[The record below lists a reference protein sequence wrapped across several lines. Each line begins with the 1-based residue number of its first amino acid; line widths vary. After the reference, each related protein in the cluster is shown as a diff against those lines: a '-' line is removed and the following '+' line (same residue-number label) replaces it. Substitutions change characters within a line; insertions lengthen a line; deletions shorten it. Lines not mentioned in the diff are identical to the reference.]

1 MTQRLSSFLWEA
13 NNYWAF
19 GSEWLPTGYDNWNL
33 PSNYLRIKNE
43 EIANWIK
50 KKVQTI
56 LAEFYYPKI
65 KSGMGTDIEFQITY
79 NF

>member
-1 MTQRLSSFLWEA
+1 MPIGHLVL
-13 NNYWAF
+13 N
-19 GSEWLPTGYDNWNL
+19 GSTGYDNWNL

-56 LAEFYYPKI
+56 LAEVEEKHI
-65 KSGMGTDIEFQITY
+65 SM
-79 NF
+79 